1 MTNDISQSPQAALP
15 ARNVEAPTYV
25 FESGA
30 NACYH
35 VAQQI
40 ASIVRDRNS
49 LGQRATLGLVAG
61 SSPVGVYQELVKIYE
76 QKGLDLSNVSIFI
89 VNEYYGLSPDRL
101 QSMRRWLMEN
111 FVLKTNIDLEN
122 VHFFD
127 ATLPMEQL
135 EASCRRYESEI
146 NAVGGFDFLLLG
158 VSPNGSVGFNEPY
171 TSKTSRTRLVQLD
184 PQTRLNAASL
194 FFSESNVP
202 THGLTIGFGTIME
215 ARKIVVL
222 AFGDE
227 KSGVIQRALEEPIS
241 NATPVGWLREHHDI
255 SFILDKSAASK
266 LQDVATPWRTRSVE
280 WTNDMIKRAVLWLC
294 AKTGKALLKLTDS
307 DFRAYGLHSL
317 LRNSGPA
324 PEVSAQVFSWMTDTI
339 LPHPCGSSRKKILVF
354 SPHPD
359 DDVISMGGTMIRL
372 VEDGH
377 EVHVSYMTSSNIA
390 VNDHDAYRMADLLSE
405 INSQINGDSSITQ
418 FLDEQIE
425 SPLRNKK
432 PGESDVSN
440 VLLVKRLI
448 RWSEAR
454 SADKVCG
461 IPEDHI
467 HFLNLPFYD
476 TGTVEKLP
484 PSETDHKIV
493 RNLIEELN
501 PDKIFIANDLS
512 DPHGTHRVC
521 ALIALSVLHQMKE
534 ENIEIPEVLLYR
546 GAWEEWPIDKI
557 EIAVPLF
564 PRDAEKKREAIFR
577 HASQKDGALFLGAD
591 AREFW
596 QRAEERNQ
604 ATAEAYNQIGLPEY
618 YALEAFVRWDG
629 SCDF

>member
-1 MTNDISQSPQAALP
+1 MNNNISPAPQSALP

-40 ASIVRDRNS
+40 ASIIRDRNS

-89 VNEYYGLSPDRL
+89 VNEYYGLSADRL

-111 FVLKTNIDLEN
+111 FVLKTNIALEN

-227 KSGVIQRALEEPIS
+227 KSDVIQRALEEPIS

-280 WTNDMIKRAVLWLC
+280 WTNDMINA
-294 AKTGKALLKLTDS
+294 
-307 DFRAYGLHSL
+307 
-317 LRNSGPA
+317 
-324 PEVSAQVFSWMTDTI
+324 
-339 LPHPCGSSRKKILVF
+339 
-354 SPHPD
+354 
-359 DDVISMGGTMIRL
+359 
-372 VEDGH
+372 
-377 EVHVSYMTSSNIA
+377 
-390 VNDHDAYRMADLLSE
+390 
-405 INSQINGDSSITQ
+405 
-418 FLDEQIE
+418 
-425 SPLRNKK
+425 
-432 PGESDVSN
+432 
-440 VLLVKRLI
+440 
-448 RWSEAR
+448 
-454 SADKVCG
+454 
-461 IPEDHI
+461 
-467 HFLNLPFYD
+467 PFY
-476 TGTVEKLP
+476 G
-484 PSETDHKIV
+484 
-493 RNLIEELN
+493 
-501 PDKIFIANDLS
+501 
-512 DPHGTHRVC
+512 
-521 ALIALSVLHQMKE
+521 
-534 ENIEIPEVLLYR
+534 
-546 GAWEEWPIDKI
+546 
-557 EIAVPLF
+557 
-564 PRDAEKKREAIFR
+564 
-577 HASQKDGALFLGAD
+577 
-591 AREFW
+591 
-596 QRAEERNQ
+596 
-604 ATAEAYNQIGLPEY
+604 
-618 YALEAFVRWDG
+618 YALRQEKP
-629 SCDF
+629 C